1 MVNFLYSLIRN
12 VIQLQFFSVQPKH
25 LLVASFCNCSEDS
38 VHFLRL
44 YINICL
50 YLVLVIAVVSKIGI
64 QNHNVWKLTPE
75 ILVLSQS

>member
-12 VIQLQFFSVQPKH
+12 VILLQLFSVQPKH
-25 LLVASFCNCSEDS
+25 LSVASFFKL
-38 VHFLRL
+38 H
-44 YINICL
+44 INIGL
-50 YLVLVIAVVSKIGI
+50 YLVLVFAVVSKIGI